1 MCSEG
6 EDSNNI
12 VGFFHDTVKLYF
24 GDNWR
29 QIFKINFRMQLIR
42 TYVLSF
48 ATAMENTMAV
58 GQKQGKAAVPFLLS
72 SKAKT
77 PIQNSYVRK
86 CLQLFRRWSGQVM
99 VPLSSLFV

>member
-1 MCSEG
+1 MLLYCFLICGMCSEG

-29 QIFKINFRMQLIR
+29 QIFEINFRMQLIR

-58 GQKQGKAAVPFLLS
+58 GQKQGKAAVLFSYLL
-72 SKAKT
+72 KLRL
-77 PIQNSYVRK
+77 P
-86 CLQLFRRWSGQVM
+86 
-99 VPLSSLFV
+99 